1 METIK
6 KNHSVPNRLF
16 LGILTFICAALQ
28 LTVFTPA
35 TANLKES
42 VAGKTRVEDPFDHIK
57 QVKAGVLD
65 IGYVEAGPASGEVV
79 LGSICNGTN
88 PEQLFAA
95 GWSACFIGAIQHNAA
110 LAKIKL
116 PEGTAVDA
124 EVDLG
129 TGEEGFALQAR
140 WRVNLPGLSAE
151 EAIGIEEAAHQTCPY
166 SKASRNNINVEISV
180 TV

>member
-1 METIK
+1 LETIK

-16 LGILTFICAALQ
+16 LGILIFICAALQ
-28 LTVFTPA
+28 LTVFTSA

-57 QVKAGVLD
+57 QVKAGVFD

-79 LGSICNGTN
+79 LGSIGNGTN

-95 GWSACFIGAIQHNAA
+95 GWSACFIGAMQHNAA

-116 PEGTAVDA
+116 PKGTAVDA

-129 TGEEGFALQAR
+129 TGEKVLPCRPGCGLIYQVSPLKKQLVLQKPPIR
-140 WRVNLPGLSAE
+140 PVLIQKLAE
-151 EAIGIEEAAHQTCPY
+151 IT
-166 SKASRNNINVEISV
+166 S
-180 TV
+180 T